1 MYTNKKP
8 VKITNSQH
16 YYTITPGT
24 SIDVTKDPY
33 KEFFTI
39 DAAAEQ
45 DSRKLSSESKK
56 EKK

>member
-24 SIDVTKDPY
+24 SIDVTEDPY
-33 KEFFTI
+33 KQFFTI
-39 DAAAEQ
+39 DAAAVN
-45 DSRKLSSESKK
+45 
-56 EKK
+56 